1 MDIYRTKLK
10 ILFAGLAA
18 LSMIGCSSEIKRT
31 RDSDK
36 TLRVMLD
43 PESIDSKNHVILQND
58 LISTGKF
65 YVIDRAQAF
74 KAVQK
79 EQERLHKDQSD
90 RFEDKQK
97 YAHWGKLYGV
107 GGIIIAHVQCTDN
120 PSTENILYGVA
131 HLATLGVF
139 HNRRICAQFIELV
152 DSNTGEI
159 VSSIRND
166 FKTDNENYEMSWTTA
181 VDKLVE
187 AYPKYFEQIS
197 KNKIL
202 EDYEKDSALEAQKQ
216 RQLSSE
222 KEKE

>member
-1 MDIYRTKLK
+1 MKVK
-10 ILFAGLAA
+10 IVLLLVLVG
-18 LSMIGCSSEIKRT
+18 IVGCSSEPKRT
-31 RDSDK
+31 RNSDK

-43 PESIDSKNHVILQND
+43 PDSIDSKNHVILQND
-58 LISTGKF
+58 LLSTGKF

-79 EQERLHKDQSD
+79 EQERLHKDQPD
-90 RFEDKQK
+90 RFEDQQK

-107 GGIIIAHVQCTDN
+107 GGIIVAHFQCTDN

-131 HLATLGVF
+131 HLATLGIF

-159 VSSIRND
+159 VSSVRSD
-166 FKTDNENYEMSWTTA
+166 FKTDNENYKMSWADA
-181 VDKLVE
+181 VEKLLE

-202 EDYEKDSALEAQKQ
+202 EQYEQESAERAKKQK
-216 RQLSSE
+216 SDTDE
-222 KEKE
+222 KEVTK